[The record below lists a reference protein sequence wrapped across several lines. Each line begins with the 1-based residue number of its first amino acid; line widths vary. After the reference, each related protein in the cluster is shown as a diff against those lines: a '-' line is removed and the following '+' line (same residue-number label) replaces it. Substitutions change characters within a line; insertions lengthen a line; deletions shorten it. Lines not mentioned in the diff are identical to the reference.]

1 MINIEKLII
10 GEYEANCYLIKA
22 DGEFAIID
30 PGENAE
36 IILERIREL
45 GITPKYI
52 INTHHHFDHA
62 FSNEEVKEKTGA
74 ELLIHE
80 AEEGYLD
87 FKPDRFLKEGDIIK
101 IGRDFLRVLH
111 TPGHSKGSI
120 CLVGEGIM
128 FTGDT
133 LFKDGF
139 GRTDYPGG
147 DETELAGSLEK
158 VVGVLEPDMTIYPGH
173 GDEFELRDMIS

>member
-1 MINIEKLII
+1 MDIEKLVI
-10 GEYEANCYLIKA
+10 GEYGANCYLLKS

-36 IILERIREL
+36 LILERIGEL
-45 GITPKYI
+45 GINPKYI
-52 INTHHHFDHA
+52 INTHYHFDHA
-62 FSNEEVKEKTGA
+62 FANEEVKEKTGA

-80 AEEGYLD
+80 AEDGYID
-87 FKPDRFLKEGDIIK
+87 FQPDKFLKEGDEIE
-101 IGRDFLRVLH
+101 IGDEILKVIH
-111 TPGHSKGSI
+111 TPGHTKGSV

-147 DETELAGSLEK
+147 DEAELAASLEK
-158 VVGVLEPDMTIYPGH
+158 VVGVLRPNMMIYPGH
-173 GDEFELRDMIS
+173 GEEFELREMIS